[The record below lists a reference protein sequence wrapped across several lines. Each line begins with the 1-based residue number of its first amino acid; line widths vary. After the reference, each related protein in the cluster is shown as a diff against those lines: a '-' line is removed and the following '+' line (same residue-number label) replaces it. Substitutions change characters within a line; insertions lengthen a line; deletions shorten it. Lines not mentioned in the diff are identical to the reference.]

1 MTTLEPTFRL
11 AEYAEVIDMPA
22 RRVQFMT
29 TRGIIQP
36 TRGGGIRG
44 RHWRFTK
51 DEARLGR
58 LIVALDQA
66 GLSLEFMGHLAVS
79 FRKLYLPAA
88 SPKLATGALVE
99 DIFEH
104 DRQWRQRIRDAL
116 RGESVYLL
124 IGRPVVAGGPP
135 HVPGGP
141 PPDPKAHYQLRLLRT
156 AEVAKTLSDKD
167 LKHVTVMILVNLGQ
181 LWAGLGER

>member
-11 AEYAEVIDMPA
+11 AEYAEIIGMPA
-22 RRVQFMT
+22 RRVQFFT
-29 TRGIIQP
+29 TRGIIKP

-66 GLSLEFMGHLAVS
+66 GLTLQFIGLLAVS
-79 FRKLYLPAA
+79 FRIIYLPAA

-116 RGESVYLL
+116 RGESIYLL
-124 IGRPVVAGGPP
+124 IGRPVADGPP
-135 HVPGGP
+135 YVTGGP

>member
-22 RRVQFMT
+22 RRVQFLT

-66 GLSLEFMGHLAVS
+66 GLSLELIKLLAMS
-79 FRKLYLPAA
+79 FREIYLPAA
-88 SPKLATGALVE
+88 WPKLETGALVE
-99 DIFEH
+99 DVAPH
-104 DRQWRQRIRDAL
+104 DRKWRQRIRDAL
-116 RGESVYLL
+116 RGESIYLL
-124 IGRPVVAGGPP
+124 LGRPIADGPP
-135 HVPGGP
+135 G
-141 PPDPKAHYQLRLLRT
+141 DPKATYQLRFLRT
-156 AEVAKTLSDKD
+156 AEIAKALSDKN
-167 LKHVTVMILVNLGQ
+167 LKDVTVLILVNLGQ
-181 LWAGLGER
+181 LWANLGGR

>member
-1 MTTLEPTFRL
+1 MATLEPTFRL
-11 AEYAEVIDMPA
+11 AEYAEVIGMPA
-22 RRVQFMT
+22 RRVQFLT
-29 TRGIIQP
+29 TRGIIKP

-44 RHWRFTK
+44 RHWRFTR

-79 FRKLYLPAA
+79 LRIIYLPAA
-88 SPKLATGALVE
+88 SPKLETGELVE
-99 DIFEH
+99 DVFPH

-116 RGESVYLL
+116 RGEAVYLL
-124 IGRPVVAGGPP
+124 IGRPVVASGTLG
-135 HVPGGP
+135 
-141 PPDPKAHYQLRLLRT
+141 DPKAAYQLRLLRT
-156 AEVAKTLSDKD
+156 AEIVKALSDKD
-167 LKHVTVMILVNLGQ
+167 LKEVTVLILVNLGQ